1 MRATTLVTGLLAGSV
16 LAGCHHRQPMEE
28 QGPVTTTTTT
38 STTTNMEPVA
48 SSTSSTSTS
57 STSPMPM
64 SEPRRPASGSEMHND
79 MRMEGREVH
88 LAIASLER
96 VRHELEHAGHE
107 FGGRKGG
114 ALKATD
120 AALHELR
127 LVRGQ
132 EARDERAGMES
143 PRERRRE
150 ERELH
155 VALVTSSAPART
167 WSTRSMTSAVAT
179 RRPSRPSTRPFARS
193 ALPPSTRS
201 SFQEA
206 GRDIA
211 RLAVHAPARRHA

>member
-16 LAGCHHRQPMEE
+16 LAGCHHRQSMEE

-38 STTTNMEPVA
+38 STTTSMEPVA

-79 MRMEGREVH
+79 MRMERREVH

-155 VALVTSSAPART
+155 VALADLERARMDMEHAKHDF
-167 WSTRSMTSAVAT
+167 RG
-179 RRPSRPSTRPFARS
+179 RRK
-193 ALPPSTRS
+193 
-201 SFQEA
+201 EA
-206 GRDIA
+206 IETVDAAIREI
-211 RLAVHAPARRHA
+211 RLAAEHEK